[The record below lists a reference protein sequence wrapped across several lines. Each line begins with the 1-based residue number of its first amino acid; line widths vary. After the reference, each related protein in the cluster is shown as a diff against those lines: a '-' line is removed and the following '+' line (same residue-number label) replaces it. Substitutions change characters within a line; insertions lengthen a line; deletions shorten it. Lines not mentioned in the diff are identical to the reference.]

1 MDENSASG
9 GEIPESDRFLS
20 VSQAQQGV
28 DVQSVLAANERLKL
42 ELDGYK
48 RQYDEA
54 MKYLKQF
61 EDIQAIVADLRKE
74 NGKLVAEKDEL
85 VRRLDISLM
94 KIEELSHKEKAEPVS
109 LAFTAELSDLKQQL
123 QNEKLGNEKKMQ
135 EMNLAIQE
143 SSELLK
149 AKTRDNEE
157 LQAMLN
163 NLVEAAQVRFGVPF
177 TSPTVL
183 HGFLLKPVPEISESQ
198 SVSVRS
204 EDPEARDVEAELV
217 TQVKRF
223 KKLAKSQAK
232 ARKKMEQ
239 ACAAIERKS
248 ETKVQEAEK
257 IANELEKKICA
268 VQEDVKRKDEVH
280 RRELENK
287 ETVIKNLQNELD
299 QSRREVQ
306 SLKLAQVQ
314 KQIKDAAPPPPPV
327 APQAPPPELTE
338 LKEKAQLQAEK
349 LKESMACISSL
360 RKKVTLL
367 TSQVKSLESSKQ
379 EIQKTATESAARL
392 EELEGLARDLKEKN
406 EQLRIEKDEMDIK
419 LTFNSSRAK
428 AEQMNSSKA
437 KVTIEALT
445 GEVTQLKSAIA
456 RTENLFNH
464 QRKELDRYRKE
475 RTTTIAII
483 QRLNSLVQ
491 VYDKQCMDMNKEMT
505 EMKKK
510 LQVQR
515 NKPVFKPPPVVEE
528 KKEEVPV
535 NAWTNNELPKSL
547 IDKIKGTVRMNDFPI
562 AHRVQQVMSV
572 IATYYHQ
579 VESANE
585 QERKNAKIEFD
596 NKITMVNKFL
606 AGLGKVVDRCDLSI
620 DALDADPLLSHEI
633 PDTITKLR
641 QANKDL
647 LDQTALQEEKIVA
660 LLGKLQVE
668 TIPEA
673 VSQVEQMVKYIAC
686 LQTKLKKVAAKNNKL
701 ERVQH
706 VMSEEFEAIEA
717 EHKKVVEEHK
727 QQLEMKQAELANEAQ
742 KHEEELARVR
752 SEVEQLRNT
761 QTKEPEDTEK
771 SSSDEFSRNI
781 ERLLI
786 EAQQQK
792 AQIALEM
799 EEHKEAAEKAKREA
813 DKATKEIAQWRK
825 TAKLLK
831 TAKEAR
837 EHQIQ
842 QLLKQIAEQ
851 EKKSNEKLITDR
863 KTQQAKYEEIISEL
877 RTKNASLTKYL
888 DQSANAI
895 SECECKIKE
904 LSSVNSQLTIEKNQ
918 AFVKCEAQRDEMK
931 REKQLI
937 DTKLKAIELS
947 SQIQIQS
954 LTEQQNSKVELAKHE
969 AFSMVANAFKRF
981 FDPRNQLDEEYV
993 QSLLERASSELDR
1006 LLKQDTDIRRI
1017 IGISNTDSIQD
1028 AIAKILMSAYHPQ

>member
-1 MDENSASG
+1 MDENSASS

-48 RQYDEA
+48 RQYEEA

-85 VRRLDISLM
+85 GRRLDISLM
-94 KIEELSHKEKAEPVS
+94 KIEELSNKEKAEPIS
-109 LAFTAELSDLKQQL
+109 PAFTVELSDLKQQL
-123 QNEKLGNEKKMQ
+123 QNEKIGNEKKMQ

-157 LQAMLN
+157 LQSMLN

-204 EDPEARDVEAELV
+204 EDSEARNIEKELV
-217 TQVKRF
+217 MQVKRF
-223 KKLAKSQAK
+223 KKLAKSEIK

-268 VQEDVKRKDEVH
+268 VQEDVKRKDDVH
-280 RRELENK
+280 KRELENK

-299 QSRREVQ
+299 QARREVQ

-314 KQIKDAAPPPPPV
+314 KQIKDAAPPPPV
-327 APQAPPPELTE
+327 VPQGPPPEFTE

-367 TSQVKSLESSKQ
+367 TAQVKSLESSKQ
-379 EIQKTATESAARL
+379 EVEKTATENAARL
-392 EELEGLARDLKEKN
+392 EELENVARDLKEKN

-483 QRLNSLVQ
+483 QKLNSLVQ

-535 NAWTNNELPKSL
+535 NVWTNNELPKSL

-562 AHRVQQVMSV
+562 AHRIQQVMSV
-572 IATYYHQ
+572 IATYYNQ

-585 QERKNAKIEFD
+585 QEKKNAKIEFD
-596 NKITMVNKFL
+596 NRISMVNKFL

-620 DALDADPLLSHEI
+620 DALESDPLLSCEI

-660 LLGKLQVE
+660 LLGKLEVG

-673 VSQVEQMVKYIAC
+673 VSQVDQMCKYIAC
-686 LQTKLKKVAAKNNKL
+686 LQTKLKKAAAKNNKL

-717 EHKKVVEEHK
+717 EHKKAVEEHK

-761 QTKEPEDTEK
+761 QTKETEDTEK
-771 SSSDEFSRNI
+771 SSNDEFSRNI

-792 AQIALEM
+792 AQISLEM
-799 EEHKEAAEKAKREA
+799 EEHREAAEKAKREA

-863 KTQQAKYEEIISEL
+863 KTQQAKYEQIISEL